1 MDAHPNVDAQD
12 RPGPVLTLPE
22 MLDLRAAAPL
32 AAELMARRGTDAEL
46 DASRV
51 RKLGGQCLQVLLSAQ
66 ACWQAEGLRLRVV
79 APSSDFIDGVA
90 LLGAASLIPTFG
102 A

>member
-1 MDAHPNVDAQD
+1 MGTTLNENTQQ
-12 RPGPVLTLPE
+12 PGPALMLPE

-32 AAELMARRGTDAEL
+32 AAELMARRGLDTEL
-46 DASRV
+46 DGSRV

-66 ACWQAEGLRLRVV
+66 ACWHAEGLRFHVV
-79 APSSDFIDGVA
+79 VPSSDFIDGMD
-90 LLGAASLIPTFG
+90 LLGASTLIPTIG

>member
-1 MDAHPNVDAQD
+1 MDANLDASQPD
-12 RPGPVLTLPE
+12 PALLLPDV
-22 MLDLRAAAPL
+22 LDLRAAAPL
-32 AAELMARRGTDAEL
+32 AAELAARRGLDTEL

-66 ACWQAEGLRLRVV
+66 ACWQAEGRCFRIV
-79 APSSDFIDGVA
+79 APSSDFTDGVA
-90 LLGAASLIPTFG
+90 LLGASTLFPNFG